1 MREDHRARDDQEG
14 ATTHMSSRQTV
25 IKVGPGDTTLRAR
38 LLGTRLRE
46 KREAAGLKLVAA
58 ATLNKR
64 RPATLSRWE
73 TGERLPHPSELFYAL
88 EVYGVRGA
96 ERDAL
101 MHIAQEAHERKDSP
115 DFVSTAVADY
125 DWLVRS
131 ACRLEYFSDTAPP
144 GLLQTP
150 EYAREILKMWDP
162 AASRERIERTLA
174 ARMARQERLA
184 GEDALEVCVVLGEGA
199 LRCVVGGP
207 EAMRAQLRHLLDC
220 AALPTVELRVVPFAV
235 GAHPGF
241 AGAFTILR
249 FPDGRAL
256 AHVVTRAGDI
266 YAEDAEPFAQALRR
280 IKRVA
285 LSRRESVAMIAAL
298 TKAMT

>member
-1 MREDHRARDDQEG
+1 
-14 ATTHMSSRQTV
+14 MSSRQTV

-58 ATLNKR
+58 ASLNKR

-73 TGERLPHPSELFYAL
+73 SGDRLPHPSELFYAL

-101 MHIAQEAHERKDSP
+101 MRIAQEAHERKDSP

-131 ACRLEYFSDTAPP
+131 AYRLEYFWDTALP
-144 GLLQTP
+144 GMLQTAD
-150 EYAREILKMWDP
+150 YAREVLKTWDP
-162 AASRERIERTLA
+162 AAGRERIERTLA
-174 ARMARQERLA
+174 ARMVRQQRLA
-184 GEDALEVCVVLGEGA
+184 GEDALELCAVLGEGA
-199 LRCVVGGP
+199 LRAVVGGP
-207 EAMRAQLRHLLDC
+207 DVMRTQLRHLLDC
-220 AALPTVELRVVPFAV
+220 AALPSVELRVVPFAV

-241 AGAFTILR
+241 AGPFAILR
-249 FPDGRAL
+249 FPDGRDL
-256 AHVVTRAGDI
+256 AHVITRAGDI
-266 YAEDAEPFAQALRR
+266 YVEDAEPFAQALRR

-285 LSRRESVAMIAAL
+285 LSQRESVAMIAAL

>member
-1 MREDHRARDDQEG
+1 
-14 ATTHMSSRQTV
+14 MSSRQTV
-25 IKVGPGDTTLRAR
+25 IKVGPGDTTLRGR
-38 LLGTRLRE
+38 LLGARLRE

-58 ATLNKR
+58 ASLIKR
-64 RPATLSRWE
+64 RPSTLSRWE
-73 TGERLPHPSELFYAL
+73 TGDRLPHLADLFYAL

-101 MHIAQEAHERKDSP
+101 MRVAQEAHEQQESP
-115 DFVSTAVADY
+115 DVVSTAVADY

-131 ACRLEYFSDTAPP
+131 AYRLEYFWDTALP

-150 EYAREILKMWDP
+150 DYAREVLKTWDP
-162 AASRERIERTLA
+162 AAGRERIERTLA
-174 ARMARQERLA
+174 ARMARQQRLA
-184 GEDALEVCVVLGEGA
+184 GEDALEVCAVLGEGA
-199 LRCVVGGP
+199 LRAVVGGP

-220 AALPTVELRVVPFAV
+220 AALPTVELRVVPFTA

-241 AGAFTILR
+241 AGPFAILR
-249 FPDGRAL
+249 FPDGRDL
-256 AHVVTRAGDI
+256 VHVITRAGDI

-280 IKRVA
+280 IKRAA
-285 LSRRESVAMIAAL
+285 LGPRESVAMIAAL

>member
-1 MREDHRARDDQEG
+1 
-14 ATTHMSSRQTV
+14 MSSRQTV

-58 ATLNKR
+58 AGLNKR
-64 RPATLSRWE
+64 RPSTLSRWE
-73 TGERLPHPSELFYAL
+73 TGDRLPHPSELFYAL

-96 ERDAL
+96 ERDDL
-101 MHIAQEAHERKDSP
+101 MRIAQEAHDQKESSGV
-115 DFVSTAVADY
+115 VSAAVADY
-125 DWLVRS
+125 DWLLRS
-131 ACRLEYFSDTAPP
+131 AYRLEYYWDTALP

-150 EYAREILKMWDP
+150 DYAREVLRTWDP
-162 AASRERIERTLA
+162 AAGRERIERTLA
-174 ARMARQERLA
+174 ARMARQQRLS
-184 GEDALEVCVVLGEGA
+184 GEDALEVCAVVGEGA
-199 LRCVVGGP
+199 LRTVVGGP

-220 AALPTVELRVVPFAV
+220 AALPKVELRVVPFAA

-241 AGAFTILR
+241 AGPFAILR
-249 FPDGRAL
+249 FSDGRAL
-256 AHVVTRAGDI
+256 VHIATRAGDI

-298 TKAMT
+298 TKAMTGSEAMA

>member
-1 MREDHRARDDQEG
+1 
-14 ATTHMSSRQTV
+14 MSSRQTV

-58 ATLNKR
+58 AGLNKR
-64 RPATLSRWE
+64 RPSTLSRWE

-96 ERDAL
+96 ERDEL
-101 MHIAQEAHERKDSP
+101 MRIAREAHDQPESP
-115 DFVSTAVADY
+115 DVVSAAVADY

-131 ACRLEYFSDTAPP
+131 AHRVEYFWDTALP
-144 GLLQTP
+144 GLLQTAD
-150 EYAREILKMWDP
+150 YAREVLRAWDP
-162 AASRERIERTLA
+162 AASKERIERTLA

-184 GEDALEVCVVLGEGA
+184 GDDPLEVCAVLGEGA
-199 LRCVVGGP
+199 LRAVVGGP
-207 EAMRAQLRHLLDC
+207 EAMRAQLLHLLDC
-220 AALPTVELRVVPFAV
+220 AVLPTVELRVMPFAA

-241 AGAFTILR
+241 AGPFAILR
-249 FPDGRAL
+249 FPNGRDL
-256 AHVVTRAGDI
+256 VHVITRAGDI
-266 YAEDAEPFAQALRR
+266 YAEDVEPFAQALRR

-285 LSRRESVAMIAAL
+285 LGQRESVAMMAAL
-298 TKAMT
+298 TKAMVRSEATA

>member
-1 MREDHRARDDQEG
+1 
-14 ATTHMSSRQTV
+14 MSSRQTV
-25 IKVGPGDTTLRAR
+25 IKVGPGDTTLRGR
-38 LLGTRLRE
+38 LLGARLRE

-58 ATLNKR
+58 ASLIKR
-64 RPATLSRWE
+64 RPSTLSRWE
-73 TGERLPHPSELFYAL
+73 TGDRLPHLADLFYAL

-101 MHIAQEAHERKDSP
+101 MRVAQEAHEHQESP
-115 DFVSTAVADY
+115 DVVSTAVADY

-131 ACRLEYFSDTAPP
+131 AHRLEYFSDIAPP
-144 GLLQTP
+144 GLLQTAD
-150 EYAREILKMWDP
+150 YAREILKAWDP
-162 AASRERIERTLA
+162 AAGRERTERTLA
-174 ARMARQERLA
+174 ARMARQQRLA
-184 GEDALEVCVVLGEGA
+184 GEDALEVCAVLGEGA
-199 LRCVVGGP
+199 LRAVVGGP
-207 EAMRAQLRHLLDC
+207 AAMRAQLRHLLDC
-220 AALPTVELRVVPFAV
+220 AAMRTVELRVVPFAA

-241 AGAFTILR
+241 AGPFTILR

-280 IKRVA
+280 IKRAA
-285 LSRRESVAMIAAL
+285 LGQHESVAMIAAL

>member
-1 MREDHRARDDQEG
+1 
-14 ATTHMSSRQTV
+14 MSSRQTV
-25 IKVGPGDTTLRAR
+25 IKVGPGDTTLRGR
-38 LLGTRLRE
+38 LLGARLRE

-58 ATLNKR
+58 ASLIKR
-64 RPATLSRWE
+64 RPSTLSRWE
-73 TGERLPHPSELFYAL
+73 TGDRLPHLADLFYAL

-101 MHIAQEAHERKDSP
+101 MRVAQEAHEQQESP
-115 DFVSTAVADY
+115 DVVSTAVADY

-131 ACRLEYFSDTAPP
+131 AHRLEYFSDIAPP
-144 GLLQTP
+144 GLLQTAD
-150 EYAREILKMWDP
+150 YAREILKAWDP
-162 AASRERIERTLA
+162 AAGRERTERTLA
-174 ARMARQERLA
+174 ARMARQQRLA
-184 GEDALEVCVVLGEGA
+184 GEDALEVCAVLGEGA
-199 LRCVVGGP
+199 LRAVVGGP

-220 AALPTVELRVVPFAV
+220 AAMRTVELRVVPFAA

-241 AGAFTILR
+241 AGPFTILR

-280 IKRVA
+280 IKRAA
-285 LSRRESVAMIAAL
+285 LGQRESVAMIAAL

>member
-1 MREDHRARDDQEG
+1 V
-14 ATTHMSSRQTV
+14 SSRQTV

-38 LLGTRLRE
+38 LLGARLRE

-88 EVYGVRGA
+88 EVYGVGGA

-101 MHIAQEAHERKDSP
+101 MRIAQEAHERKDSP
-115 DFVSTAVADY
+115 DVVSAAVADY

-131 ACRLEYFSDTAPP
+131 ASRLEYFSDTAPP

-150 EYAREILKMWDP
+150 DYAREILKTWDP

-184 GEDALEVCVVLGEGA
+184 GDDALEVCAVLGEGA
-199 LRCVVGGP
+199 LRAVVGGP
-207 EAMRAQLRHLLDC
+207 EVMRAQLRRLLDC
-220 AALPTVELRVVPFAV
+220 AALPTVELRVVPFAA
-235 GAHPGF
+235 GAHPGN
-241 AGAFTILR
+241 AGPFTILR
-249 FPDGRAL
+249 FSDGRAL
-256 AHVVTRAGDI
+256 VHIATRAGDI

-285 LSRRESVAMIAAL
+285 LSQRESVAMIAAL

>member
-1 MREDHRARDDQEG
+1 
-14 ATTHMSSRQTV
+14 MSSRQTV
-25 IKVGPGDTTLRAR
+25 IKVGPGDTTLRGR
-38 LLGTRLRE
+38 LLGARLRE

-58 ATLNKR
+58 ASLIKR
-64 RPATLSRWE
+64 RPSTLSRWE
-73 TGERLPHPSELFYAL
+73 TGDRLPHLADLFYAL

-101 MHIAQEAHERKDSP
+101 MRVAQEAHEQQESP
-115 DFVSTAVADY
+115 DVVSTAVADY

-131 ACRLEYFSDTAPP
+131 AHTLDYFADTAVP
-144 GLLQTP
+144 GLLQTAD
-150 EYAREILKMWDP
+150 YAREILKAWDP
-162 AASRERIERTLA
+162 AAGRERTERTLA
-174 ARMARQERLA
+174 ARMARQQRLA
-184 GEDALEVCVVLGEGA
+184 GEDALEVCAVLGEGA
-199 LRCVVGGP
+199 LRAVVGGP

-220 AALPTVELRVVPFAV
+220 AAMRTVELRVVPFAA

-241 AGAFTILR
+241 AGPFGILR
-249 FPDGRAL
+249 FRDGRAL

-280 IKRVA
+280 IKRAA
-285 LSRRESVAMIAAL
+285 LGQRESVAMIAAL

>member
-1 MREDHRARDDQEG
+1 MD
-14 ATTHMSSRQTV
+14 SRQTV

-73 TGERLPHPSELFYAL
+73 TGERMPHPSELFYAL
-88 EVYGVRGA
+88 ELYGVGGA
-96 ERDAL
+96 ERDEL
-101 MHIAQEAHERKDSP
+101 MRIAEEAHDQPASP
-115 DFVSTAVADY
+115 DVVSTAVADY
-125 DWLVRS
+125 DWLHGR
-131 ACRLEYFSDTAPP
+131 AHRLEYFSDTAPP

-150 EYAREILKMWDP
+150 DYAREILRAWDP
-162 AASRERIERTLA
+162 SATRERIERTLA
-174 ARMARQERLA
+174 ARMARRERLA
-184 GEDALEVCVVLGEGA
+184 GEDALELCAVLGEGA
-199 LRCVVGGP
+199 LHAVVGGA
-207 EAMRAQLRHLLDC
+207 EVMRTQLRHLLDC
-220 AALPTVELRVVPFAV
+220 AAMKTVELRVVPFAS

-241 AGAFTILR
+241 GGPFMILR
-249 FPDGRAL
+249 FHDDRDL
-256 AHVVTRAGDI
+256 AHVATRAGDI
-266 YAEDAEPFAQALRR
+266 YAEDVEPFAQALRR

-285 LSRRESVAMIAAL
+285 LSQRDSVAMIAAL

>member
-1 MREDHRARDDQEG
+1 
-14 ATTHMSSRQTV
+14 MSSRQTV

-73 TGERLPHPSELFYAL
+73 TGERMPHPSELFYAL

-96 ERDAL
+96 ERDEL
-101 MHIAQEAHERKDSP
+101 MRIAEEAHDQPGSP
-115 DFVSTAVADY
+115 GVVSMAVADY
-125 DWLVRS
+125 DWLERRAQRV
-131 ACRLEYFSDTAPP
+131 EGFSDVALP

-150 EYAREILKMWDP
+150 DYAREVLKAWDP
-162 AASRERIERTLA
+162 TTGGERIERTLA
-174 ARMARQERLA
+174 ARIARQQRLA
-184 GEDALEVCVVLGEGA
+184 GEDTLEVCAILGEGA
-199 LRCVVGGP
+199 LHAAVGGP
-207 EAMRAQLRHLLDC
+207 EGMRAQLRHLLDC
-220 AALPTVELRVVPFAV
+220 AALPSVELRVVPFAA
-235 GAHPGF
+235 GAHAGF
-241 AGAFTILR
+241 VGSFTILR
-249 FPDGRAL
+249 FRDDRDL
-256 AHVVTRAGDI
+256 AHVITRAGDI
-266 YAEDAEPFAQALRR
+266 YLEDPEPFAQALRR

-285 LSRRESVAMIAAL
+285 LRQRESVAMIAAL